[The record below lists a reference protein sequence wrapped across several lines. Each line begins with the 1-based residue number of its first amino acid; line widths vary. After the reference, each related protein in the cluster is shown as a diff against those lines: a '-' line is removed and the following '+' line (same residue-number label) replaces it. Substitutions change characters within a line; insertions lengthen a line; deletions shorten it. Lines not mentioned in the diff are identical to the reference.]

1 MTGPTQTTPTQTT
14 PTQTTPTQTESAPV
28 PAANRTVL
36 VLLDPATEVR
46 SSVLELFTLARS
58 LGRVEAVTLEAPT
71 VEVLAQLGAYGVETV
86 RQAELPQ
93 EALDAAGGPDA
104 RHLPAVVGAAL
115 AAAVRRTDADVVLA
129 PATFAAKEAAALA
142 AHALGAGLVIDAA
155 SVGTDDDGRLV
166 AGKRVF
172 AGAWDTRC
180 AVTAEVAVLTVRSN
194 AVVPEP
200 APAAVPTEVEG
211 FAVSLDG
218 AAPLPTVSGRTP
230 KARTEGRPTLE
241 EAAVVVAGGRG
252 TGGDFGPVEELAD
265 ALGAAVGASR
275 DAVFEGWFDR
285 YVGQT
290 GVTVAPR
297 LYVGAGISGAPH
309 HRGGMQAAQVI
320 VAVNSDP
327 EAPIFE
333 ICDFAV
339 VGDLADVLP
348 QAAAAIRAHRDG
360 RAG

>member
-1 MTGPTQTTPTQTT
+1 VTTSIEPTR
-14 PTQTTPTQTESAPV
+14 
-28 PAANRTVL
+28 NRTVL

-46 SSVLELFTLARS
+46 SSALELLTIARG

-86 RQAELPQ
+86 HQAEVPTD
-93 EALDAAGGPDA
+93 ALAAAGGDGA
-104 RHLPAVVGAAL
+104 RHLPSVVGATL

-129 PATFAAKEAAALA
+129 PATFGAKEAAALA

-155 SVGTDDDGRLV
+155 AVGEDDDGRVV

-180 AVTAEVAVLTVRSN
+180 VVTADVAVLTVRAN

-200 APAAVPTEVEG
+200 AAAPVATEV
-211 FAVSLDG
+211 D
-218 AAPLPTVSGRTP
+218 PLPVDLPGTAGVVVTSREAKERTS
-230 KARTEGRPTLE
+230 GRPTLE

-252 TGGDFGPVEELAD
+252 TGGDFGPVEEFAD
-265 ALGAAVGASR
+265 AVGAAVGASR

-285 YVGQT
+285 YIGQT
-290 GVTVAPR
+290 GVTIAPR

-309 HRGGMQAAQVI
+309 HRGGMQASQVI
-320 VAVNSDP
+320 VAVNADP

-339 VGDLADVLP
+339 VGDLTDVLP
-348 QAAAAIRAHRDG
+348 QAAAAIRAHREG
-360 RAG
+360 

>member
-1 MTGPTQTTPTQTT
+1 MSEPTRVPTR
-14 PTQTTPTQTESAPV
+14 
-28 PAANRTVL
+28 NRTVL

-46 SSVLELFTLARS
+46 SSALELLTIGRG

-86 RQAELPQ
+86 HQAEVPTD
-93 EALDAAGGPDA
+93 ALRAAGGDAA
-104 RHLPAVVGAAL
+104 RHLPSVVAATL
-115 AAAVRRTDADVVLA
+115 ASAVRRTDADVVLA
-129 PATFAAKEAAALA
+129 PATFGAKEAAALA

-155 SVGTDDDGRLV
+155 VVGEDEDGRVV

-180 AVTAEVAVLTVRSN
+180 VVSADVAVLTVRAN

-200 APAAVPTEVEG
+200 A
-211 FAVSLDG
+211 
-218 AAPLPTVSGRTP
+218 AAPVATDVEALPVVLPAGTSGVVVTSREVKERTP
-230 KARTEGRPTLE
+230 GRPSLE

-252 TGGDFGPVEELAD
+252 TSGDFGPVVEFAD
-265 ALGAAVGASR
+265 AVGAAVGASR

-285 YVGQT
+285 YIGQT
-290 GVTVAPR
+290 GVTIAPR

-309 HRGGMQAAQVI
+309 HRGGMQASQVI

-348 QAAAAIRAHRDG
+348 QAAAAIRAHREG
-360 RAG
+360 

>member
-1 MTGPTQTTPTQTT
+1 MTEPT
-14 PTQTTPTQTESAPV
+14 PV
-28 PAANRTVL
+28 PTRNRTVL

-46 SSVLELFTLARS
+46 SGTLELLTIARG

-71 VEVLAQLGAYGVETV
+71 VEALAQLGAYGVETV
-86 RQAELPQ
+86 HQAEVPTD
-93 EALDAAGGPDA
+93 ALAAAGGDAA
-104 RHLPAVVGAAL
+104 RHLPPVVAATL
-115 AAAVRRTDADVVLA
+115 ASAVRRTDADVVLA
-129 PATFAAKEAAALA
+129 PATFGAKEAAALA

-155 SVGTDDDGRLV
+155 AVGEDTDGRIV

-180 AVTAEVAVLTVRSN
+180 VVTADVAVLTVRAN

-200 APAAVPTEVEG
+200 AAAPVATEVGALPVETAG
-211 FAVSLDG
+211 TAGAVVTSR
-218 AAPLPTVSGRTP
+218 AVKERAP
-230 KARTEGRPTLE
+230 GRPTLE

-252 TGGDFGPVEELAD
+252 TGGDFGPVEEFAD
-265 ALGAAVGASR
+265 AVGAAVGASR

-285 YVGQT
+285 YIGQT
-290 GVTVAPR
+290 GVTIAPR

-309 HRGGMQAAQVI
+309 HRGGMQASQVI

-339 VGDLADVLP
+339 VGDLTDVLP
-348 QAAAAIRAHRDG
+348 QAAAAIRARRDG
-360 RAG
+360 

>member
-1 MTGPTQTTPTQTT
+1 MTETTQTA
-14 PTQTTPTQTESAPV
+14 APD
-28 PAANRTVL
+28 ANRTVL

-46 SSVLELFTLARS
+46 SSVLELFTVARS

-86 RQAELPQ
+86 HQAELPQ
-93 EALDAAGGPDA
+93 GALDAAGGPDA
-104 RHLPAVVGAAL
+104 RHLPAVVGATL

-129 PATFAAKEAAALA
+129 PASFAAKEAAALA

-155 SVGTDDDGRLV
+155 SVTTDDGGRLV

-180 AVTAEVAVLTVRSN
+180 AVTSDVAVLTVRAN

-200 APAAVPTEVEG
+200 APAAVATEVEG
-211 FAVSLDG
+211 FAVALDG
-218 AAPLPTVSGRTP
+218 GAPLPTVSGRTP
-230 KARTEGRPTLE
+230 KVRTEGRPTLE

-252 TGGDFGPVEELAD
+252 TGGDFGPVEDFAD

-275 DAVFEGWFDR
+275 DAVFEGWFDQ

-290 GVTVAPR
+290 GVNVAPR

-309 HRGGMQAAQVI
+309 HRGGMQASQVI
-320 VAVNSDP
+320 VAVNNDP
-327 EAPIFE
+327 ECPLFE
-333 ICDFAV
+333 ISDFAV

-348 QAAAAIRAHRDG
+348 QAAEVLREHRASQG
-360 RAG
+360 